1 MRKHKDKISNFTKLI
16 KTEIPKK
23 VILIESS
30 INIDQKYFIKKIEE
44 GISNSD
50 NKNFVTNVFGQMT
63 SWNFFNEDD
72 EFLNVLIKIFD
83 IFDVENLIEKSVL
96 KESWGIKLN
105 KGNFTKLHDHK
116 EAVLSGVLYL
126 NDSDQE
132 LFFPELQVSVKPEIG
147 KIIIFSGILKHYTNR
162 IYDDSSKYAI
172 AFNMYQMKSW

>member
-1 MRKHKDKISNFTKLI
+1 MRNNKVINYTKLI

-23 VILIESS
+23 VFLIESS

-83 IFDVENLIEKSVL
+83 MFDVENLIEKSVL
-96 KESWGIKLN
+96 KESWGIKLS
-105 KGNFTKLHDHK
+105 KGNFTKAHDHK
-116 EAVLSGVLYL
+116 ESVLSGVLYL

-132 LFFPELQVSVKPEIG
+132 LFFPELQISVKPKVG
-147 KIIIFSGILKHYTNR
+147 KVIVFSGILKHYTNR